1 MTQNRIKK
9 YGKMEFKKETPD
21 EIEEQSVIIIS
32 DKLRSE
38 LDSIKFRV
46 SEINEESNNKKQ
58 LKEISKNLTEITDE
72 LIPVMKK
79 MVDLKK
85 GGKNKEIDF
94 VVDLIVPIIKKISDL
109 RKKMNQ

>member
-1 MTQNRIKK
+1 
-9 YGKMEFKKETPD
+9 MEFKKETPE

-94 VVDLIVPIIKKISDL
+94 IVDLIVPILKKISDL
-109 RKKMNQ
+109 RKKTNQ